1 MEEDGKEGKSCYDEL
16 SKRDKMAPEVEP
28 KGKKKPWKKSLGLK
42 GSFYHLF
49 ASNSFKIAFCRV
61 VVLDS

>member
-1 MEEDGKEGKSCYDEL
+1 MEEDGKWGKFCYDEL

-28 KGKKKPWKKSLGLK
+28 KGKKPGKKSLRLQ

-49 ASNSFKIAFCRV
+49 ASISFKIVFCRGI
-61 VVLDS
+61 VLDS